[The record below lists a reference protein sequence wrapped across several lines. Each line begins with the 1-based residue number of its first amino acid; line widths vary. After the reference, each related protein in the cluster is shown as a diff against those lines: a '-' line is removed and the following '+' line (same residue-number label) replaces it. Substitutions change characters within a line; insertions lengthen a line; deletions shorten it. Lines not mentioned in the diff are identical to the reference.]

1 MITCRLQARKQA
13 RQTLWYHL
21 QLKQLIQARHIQEVR
36 RRMKISLI
44 TLIWLTPQ
52 QAPQRN
58 PNNVQLVNSLPNL
71 AVYLIGQLAAMPVLI
86 HLHFPCKFLLL
97 CFHFFS
103 YILFC
108 LSVAEF
114 GWSLFYIYMD
124 RLPAEWTG
132 SPVRMEKADRKQSQK
147 SRRWRLSFPCFNF

>member
-1 MITCRLQARKQA
+1 MITCRLQERTQA

-44 TLIWLTPQ
+44 TLIWLTSQ
-52 QAPQRN
+52 QAPERN
-58 PNNVQLVNSLPNL
+58 PINVQLVNSLPNL

-97 CFHFFS
+97 RFHFFHTYCS
-103 YILFC
+103 VFQL
-108 LSVAEF
+108 LSLAGHCF
-114 GWSLFYIYMD
+114 TYTWTDYLLSG
-124 RLPAEWTG
+124 PA
-132 SPVRMEKADRKQSQK
+132 AQ
-147 SRRWRLSFPCFNF
+147 

>member
-1 MITCRLQARKQA
+1 MITCRLQVRKQA

-97 CFHFFS
+97 CFHFFF
-103 YILFC
+103 IHI
-108 LSVAEF
+108 V
-114 GWSLFYIYMD
+114 
-124 RLPAEWTG
+124 
-132 SPVRMEKADRKQSQK
+132 
-147 SRRWRLSFPCFNF
+147 LSFSCWVWLVTVLHIHGQITCWVDRQPSKNGKSWQEAITKEQTLEAIFSLL